1 MAVRPKA
8 HRNFALGFGAT
19 TWAYYCGANW
29 TTHSPTNARKFTSL
43 TRKRRIWKL
52 AGVWYL
58 AGSNRVVYSNPK
70 DELGPAEHQVRTSNR
85 RIRDDEFLISRAL
98 TQRRKEIW
106 VRIKFARVNR
116 ALYPGYPLAEPPGV
130 KSNTRLAASWCPQT
144 SGKDSRGLLRQPDR
158 PLP

>member
-1 MAVRPKA
+1 
-8 HRNFALGFGAT
+8 
-19 TWAYYCGANW
+19 
-29 TTHSPTNARKFTSL
+29 
-43 TRKRRIWKL
+43 
-52 AGVWYL
+52 VWYL

-116 ALYPGYPLAEPPGV
+116 ALYPGYPLAEPAWSEIKYTAYSFVVPTN
-130 KSNTRLAASWCPQT
+130 KW
-144 SGKDSRGLLRQPDR
+144 
-158 PLP
+158 